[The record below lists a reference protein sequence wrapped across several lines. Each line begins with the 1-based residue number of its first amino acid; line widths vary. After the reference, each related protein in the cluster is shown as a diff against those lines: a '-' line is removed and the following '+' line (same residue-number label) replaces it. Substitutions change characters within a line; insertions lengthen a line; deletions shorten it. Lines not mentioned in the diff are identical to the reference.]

1 MFSLFKDKNKGSAL
15 KDEAVAVVQQAR
27 SVAQRAVEHT
37 SALGALFSEEIKE
50 YTAHQVQR
58 LVMVILACILLLG
71 AYFLFCAV
79 LVALLNLWL
88 GLVWALVIVCA
99 LNVVV
104 AAALLLCVR
113 RMGGK
118 QLAPATVQELKND
131 WQCLKLL
138 CKENSK
144 P

>member
-1 MFSLFKDKNKGSAL
+1 MFSLFKDKNKGSTL

-37 SALGALFSEEIKE
+37 SALGALLSEEIKE

-58 LVMVILACILLLG
+58 LVMVVLACILLLG
-71 AYFLFCAV
+71 AYFVFCAV
-79 LVALLNLWL
+79 LAAVLCLWL
-88 GLVWALVIVCA
+88 SLVWSLVIVCA
-99 LNVVV
+99 LNVVLAV
-104 AAALLLCVR
+104 VLLLCVK